1 MGASTL
7 LAATPVAIAVANRT
21 DFLDHPREYRQHAA
35 PTPLLGGAAVLLAVM
50 AGAAAVGDWWHGLG
64 VLLACA
70 LAMWAIGTADD
81 RVAVAPRWRLLAA
94 SAAAAA
100 LYASGHG
107 WDTAAGGVANFLL
120 TLVWVVG
127 LVNAFNLMDNIDG
140 ACCTV
145 AAASATGIAVLAGIH
160 GDTHRLG
167 LACAL
172 ATACAGFLLWNLS
185 RPSRIFLG
193 DGGSMSIGFL
203 VAALAMATARHAQAG
218 NAGILVGALLAGLP
232 ILDVGLVSL
241 SRTRRGVP
249 LVTGGRDHLT
259 HRLLLMVRTPRRV
272 AAFLAATQAL
282 LCAFAVAGSNL
293 GTDGVA
299 GFGLAAFVAGV
310 ISILVLDTERWRP
323 AGIATR
329 ETLLAAASESTGA
342 AIAGPG

>member
-1 MGASTL
+1 MGASTV
-7 LAATPVAIAVANRT
+7 LAATPLAIALANRT

-50 AGAAAVGDWWHGLG
+50 AGAAAVGDWSHGFG

-70 LAMWAIGTADD
+70 LVMWAIGTVDD
-81 RVAVAPRWRLLAA
+81 RVAVPPRWRLLAA
-94 SAAAAA
+94 AAAAGM

-107 WDTAAGGVANFLL
+107 WDTAAGGLANFLL
-120 TLVWVVG
+120 TLFWVVG

-140 ACCTV
+140 ACATV
-145 AAASATGIAVLAGIH
+145 AAVSATGVAVLAAIH
-160 GDTHRLG
+160 GDAHRLG
-167 LACAL
+167 MAGAL

-218 NAGILVGALLAGLP
+218 NAGIVVGALLTGLP
-232 ILDVGLVSL
+232 ILDVALVSL
-241 SRTRRGVP
+241 SRTRRGVS

-259 HRLLLMVRTPRRV
+259 HRLLLVVGTPQRV
-272 AAFLAATQAL
+272 AALLAAVQAT
-282 LCAFAVAGSNL
+282 LCGFAVAGSSL
-293 GTDGVA
+293 GTEGVA
-299 GFGLAAFVAGV
+299 GFGLAAFLVGVAT
-310 ISILVLDTERWRP
+310 ILVLDTERRRP

-329 ETLLAAASESTGA
+329 ETLLAARSESADA
-342 AIAGPG
+342 AIVGPG